1 MVIEC
6 NGCPYCQTK
15 FEHTKDGRFQMLGKG
30 CYGAPHWGKPIAT
43 IEKCPKYFDERDLNR
58 IALGLNRKV
67 GK

>member
-6 NGCPYCQTK
+6 NGCQYCQTK
-15 FEHTKDGRFQMLGKG
+15 FEHTK
-30 CYGAPHWGKPIAT
+30 
-43 IEKCPKYFDERDLNR
+43 DERDLNR